1 MDAFHFHADA
11 DSQALTA
18 AIHAVAGADAEIE
31 TIDRQGRFARDVT
44 VWVRESRE
52 TSARFCRALAKA
64 LGRAV
69 LFSDCSAF
77 PFSYFLADP
86 DGAIWSVLLAIGDDD
101 VMDLA
106 PDYTPLLSVPAE
118 EALPERPAGAPV
130 SWTQDDTM
138 CERHAAGR
146 PCRVFAGPCRKRTH

>member
-11 DSQALTA
+11 GPEALAA
-18 AIHAVAGADAEIE
+18 AIHAMAGDDAQVE
-31 TIDRQGRFARDVT
+31 TLDRQGRFARDVT

-52 TSARFCRALAKA
+52 TNARFCRALATA

-77 PFSYFLADP
+77 PFSYFLADAQ
-86 DGAIWSVLLAIGDDD
+86 GAIWSVLLAIGDDD

-106 PDYTPLLSVPAE
+106 PDYTPLLCVPAG
-118 EALPERPAGAPV
+118 EALPLRAAGDPV

-138 CERHAAGR
+138 CERYAAGR
-146 PCRVFAGPCRKRTH
+146 PCRVFAGPCRRRTH